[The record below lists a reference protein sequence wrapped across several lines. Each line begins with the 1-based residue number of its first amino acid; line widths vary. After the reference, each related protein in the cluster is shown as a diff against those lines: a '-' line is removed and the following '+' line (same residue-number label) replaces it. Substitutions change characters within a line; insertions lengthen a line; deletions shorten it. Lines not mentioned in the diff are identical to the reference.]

1 MDLSFGVGRDG
12 EPPYHLATVAESV
25 RNGFLDG
32 NAPEALPYARMG
44 GSGTSGAISAVG
56 YMQQL
61 PQADE
66 IDGTVAGAA

>member
-1 MDLSFGVGRDG
+1 MRGTHKLSPCGAGLL
-12 EPPYHLATVAESV
+12 PSSSM
-25 RNGFLDG
+25 
-32 NAPEALPYARMG
+32 EALPYARMG

-56 YMQQL
+56 YMQPL